1 MGRCLH
7 IEHTADTR
15 ANYIADPD
23 RENAK
28 MKNTEFSNVTQCRT
42 FVIGRNLHMKKRST
56 IGFADVLKKYVFT
69 THHLRKIRARY
80 MCATRGLEIVVY
92 TAAKT

>member
-23 RENAK
+23 MENAK
-28 MKNTEFSNVTQCRT
+28 MKNTEFSNVAQCRT
-42 FVIGRNLHMKKRST
+42 FVIGRNLHMNTRST
-56 IGFADVLKKYVFT
+56 VGFVDVLKKYVFT

-80 MCATRGLEIVVY
+80 VCAMRGLEIVVCPG
-92 TAAKT
+92 AKT